1 MPALVRQGPFSYDSN
16 GYSATKT
23 YNLVKAAF
31 VADKGDILEV
41 LINGVKIVGEGA
53 NAAGDEFTVNSL
65 TNPTSITVATTF
77 TTNDPATSSALV
89 FTSGTIIVKRLSN
102 RSTPVVDFAPGSVI
116 REQDLDNSTNQTLHV
131 AQEAMDIAISGMVL
145 AANDKFDGK
154 SKVIEN
160 VSNGIANNDAVNKAQ
175 LDATE
180 VATLAYKED
189 TEDYKLESADWA
201 QKADGQVKVYTDNT
215 RTGGDLGHSAKA
227 HASVVGTHAPSTGS
241 AKEWATTTGEAVATT
256 YSSKEYAQ
264 GDHLAAGGSAKNWA
278 QLATTPTTTAED
290 ASAKE
295 WAVGTST
302 HKNDGSAKSWAQ
314 DADAVDGAGANDR
327 SAKAWSQGASMTGA
341 TLGGS
346 SKDWA
351 NTLVTQIDGTDYSAK
366 ENATGVT
373 TALGSAKQ
381 WALGGGGSF
390 TEGTV
395 VAGGVY
401 SAKKYASDASASA
414 TASASSASISE
425 GVAVSMAIALG

>member
-1 MPALVRQGPFSYDSN
+1 MPDLVRQGPFSYDSN
-16 GYSATKT
+16 GYSASKT

-116 REQDLDNSTNQTLHV
+116 RETDLDNSTNQTLHV

-215 RTGGDLGHSAKA
+215 RTGSDLGHSAKA

-241 AKEWATTTGEAVATT
+241 SKEWATTTGEAVATT

-278 QLATTPTTTAED
+278 QLATTPTTTATD

-295 WAVGTST
+295 WATGVST

-314 DADAVDGAGANDR
+314 DADAVDG
-327 SAKAWSQGASMTGA
+327 
-341 TLGGS
+341 
-346 SKDWA
+346 
-351 NTLVTQIDGTDYSAK
+351 VTQAIFP
-366 ENATGVT
+366 
-373 TALGSAKQ
+373 L
-381 WALGGGGSF
+381 LF
-390 TEGTV
+390 
-395 VAGGVY
+395 
-401 SAKKYASDASASA
+401 
-414 TASASSASISE
+414 SIQTL
-425 GVAVSMAIALG
+425 SMHI